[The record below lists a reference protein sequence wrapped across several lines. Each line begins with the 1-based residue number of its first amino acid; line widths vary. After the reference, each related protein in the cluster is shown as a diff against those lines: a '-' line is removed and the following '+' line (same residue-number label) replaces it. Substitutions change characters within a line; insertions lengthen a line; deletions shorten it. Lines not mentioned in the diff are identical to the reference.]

1 MYYTSKN
8 KAELET
14 YNELVS
20 QSENYDGVTTVG
32 WAKII
37 EHQNGEDFAILAHSK
52 YTNEDLE
59 QIDSLDSS
67 WFPEELIE

>member
-52 YTNEDLE
+52 YESILPS
-59 QIDSLDSS
+59 IDNLNG
-67 WFPEELIE
+67 WFAETDI